1 MKKNRILILAALV
14 TMLVAGYFLIFF
26 DKGPSPET
34 EGIGTVTSD
43 STESNSLLLKRK
55 QTIEKEKTTPKDYV
69 VIAIDPKKNLF
80 GETVIEG
87 KLTNKASL
95 TSYKDFE
102 LMIHWND
109 ETGMV
114 MDSAVEV
121 ILEKLNPGE
130 EVEFKTKRKGPRK
143 SRSTVMTLRAA
154 KASVE

>member
-1 MKKNRILILAALV
+1 MKKNKILIIAALV
-14 TMLVAGYFLIFF
+14 TMLVAGYFLVFF
-26 DKGPSPET
+26 DRGSEKNQET
-34 EGIGTVTSD
+34 DSMTSAD

-55 QTIEKEKTTPKDYV
+55 EAIEKEKNTPKDFV
-69 VIAIDPKKNLF
+69 VIEIDPKKNLF

-121 ILEKLNPGE
+121 ILEQLDPGE